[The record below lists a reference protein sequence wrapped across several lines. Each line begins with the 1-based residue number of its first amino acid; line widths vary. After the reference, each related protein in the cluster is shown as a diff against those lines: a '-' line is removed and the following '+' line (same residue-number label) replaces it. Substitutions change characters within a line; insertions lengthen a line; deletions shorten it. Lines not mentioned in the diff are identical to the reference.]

1 MHEASR
7 FEYLRCSVLRWCLRF
22 SKSNTL
28 KQQKHG
34 WFCNFTSVS
43 VCTDDEGCE
52 IQVFSKIPT
61 PFAILSDY
69 SVLLMQLSCNCI
81 IIFCINLLQSRFH
94 WQLHLKQGL
103 GFVFNWT
110 VQSDRVR
117 ISSLHYTQR
126 PQSKPGIQMHQE
138 LNLSLRSKIW

>member
-69 SVLLMQLSCNCI
+69 SVLLMQLSCNLTDVLHNNI
-81 IIFCINLLQSRFH
+81 LYQSASIAFPLAAASQARAWVCF
-94 WQLHLKQGL
+94 
-103 GFVFNWT
+103 
-110 VQSDRVR
+110 
-117 ISSLHYTQR
+117 
-126 PQSKPGIQMHQE
+126 
-138 LNLSLRSKIW
+138 